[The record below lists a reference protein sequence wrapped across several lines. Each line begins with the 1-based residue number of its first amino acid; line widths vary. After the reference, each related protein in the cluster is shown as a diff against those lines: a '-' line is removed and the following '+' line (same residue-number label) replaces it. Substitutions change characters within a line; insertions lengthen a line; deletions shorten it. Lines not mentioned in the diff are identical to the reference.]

1 MAGKT
6 FPAFPTHA
14 QPAILPIWLEAQV
27 SANGVG
33 RIIAVAARHFKY
45 SISEDDYNDD
55 NDNDK
60 TDNDR
65 RNNKTMITT

>member
-1 MAGKT
+1 M
-6 FPAFPTHA
+6 
-14 QPAILPIWLEAQV
+14 V
-27 SANGVG
+27 SVK
-33 RIIAVAARHFKY
+33 IIAVASRHFKY

-65 RNNKTMITT
+65 GNNKTIITT